1 MHPETFHPDDGR
13 NFHSLEAY
21 CDWNIPRGTLDTN
34 HNHGYLLEDLSELN
48 ANTNKLKSSN
58 KQKTVQ
64 QTIHTL

>member
-1 MHPETFHPDDGR
+1 MHPEKFHPEDGR

-21 CDWNIPRGTLDTN
+21 CDWNISRGTLDTN

-58 KQKTVQ
+58 NQKTVQ
-64 QTIHTL
+64 QTIHSL